1 MFELPADLNPALAGI
16 AWMRGRWEGTGYRQW
31 PGQDKVEF
39 VCQIEFTDNGG
50 PFLHYLC
57 QTFLPDEQGMPK
69 SPLWMEGGFW
79 RPLENGEIEVSLSSQ
94 DGVAELLFGKLQPGR
109 VDLATDAVVRP
120 PQSDEEYTA
129 GRRLYGNVDGKLMWS
144 FDRATTGQ
152 ELQPWLWA
160 TLVRA

>member
-16 AWMRGRWEGTGYRQW
+16 AWMRGRWEGTGFRQW

-39 VCQIEFTDNGG
+39 RCHMEFSDNGG

-57 QTFLPDEQGMPK
+57 QTFLPDADGAPQ

-79 RPLENGEIEVSLSSQ
+79 RPLEDGSIEVSVASQ
-94 DGVAELLFGKLQPGR
+94 DGFAELLFGQLQPGR
-109 VDLATDAVVRP
+109 VDLVTDAVVRP
-120 PQSDEEYTA
+120 PNSVDEYTA

-144 FDRATTGQ
+144 FDRATTEH
-152 ELQPWLWA
+152 ELQPWQWA
-160 TLVRA
+160 TMVRA